1 MAYLKIWK
9 DGKLIKEKQID
20 DASARKGYKINL
32 GSGKS
37 LVLKTDEIKAIGS
50 YEFEIVDKSCEQAD
64 YARANTFVETPE
76 TQSSNDEPAAT
87 NFTRQ
92 YCVLFAIFGITL
104 VLLSGIALFFYLKM
118 NQSNVKIKYT
128 QKQLEVQKRQ
138 LTEKYLAAEEKV
150 SENLITLQTKGIKKF
165 TLSGNKLFR
174 HGSVK
179 VKPAAV
185 KEIKNIAQ
193 QAKSNYANCEVLVIG
208 YTDSKPLINPKTKRK
223 FQDNWNLG
231 AQRALAVMRILREQ
245 GVPGNKLSAISR
257 GPFHLKQT
265 EKESRRVEILF
276 CPSVGTNIYEKSGD
290 K

>member
-9 DGKLIKEKQID
+9 DGRLIKEKQID

-37 LVLKTDEIKAIGS
+37 LVLKTDEIKSIGS
-50 YEFEIVDKSCEQAD
+50 YEFEIVDKSYEQAD

-87 NFTRQ
+87 NFTLLN
-92 YCVLFAIFGITL
+92 CIIFSIFTIALILAIA
-104 VLLSGIALFFYLKM
+104 VSLFFYLKM
-118 NQSNVKIKYT
+118 NQSKVKVKAI
-128 QKQLEVQKRQ
+128 QQQLEVQKGQ
-138 LTEKYLAAEEKV
+138 LTEKYLTAEKKA

-193 QAKSNYANCEVLVIG
+193 QTKSNYANCEVLVIG
-208 YTDSKPLINPKTKRK
+208 YTDSKPLINPKTKKR

-245 GVPGNKLSAISR
+245 GVPGNKLSAITR